1 MVEDA
6 TVVVA
11 VSTADV
17 ATVNFIN
24 VVTVAAAEVAT
35 LVVVVVAAPV
45 ESFVAFAAVVVL
57 VFVVAAVLITSYG
70 TKKSWKNLSGSQSFA
85 ICWSFADTF
94 PVAEDAKAVRLTN
107 EVLKYFGAFCCRN
120 RVTQFSTQK
129 EAKLPQKL
137 PNFAPK

>member
-1 MVEDA
+1 MVDDA
-6 TVVVA
+6 IVAVA
-11 VSTADV
+11 VSTAATFVAADV

-24 VVTVAAAEVAT
+24 VVTVAASDVAT

-45 ESFVAFAAVVVL
+45 ESFVAFAAVVVV

-70 TKKSWKNLSGSQSFA
+70 TKKSWENLSGSQSFA
-85 ICWSFADTF
+85 ICWSF
-94 PVAEDAKAVRLTN
+94 AEDAKAVRLTN